1 MSVTT
6 QNVLTRAVRNLHAVN
21 VITSQY
27 IGPLFSIRETD
38 ADINLLETEYDA
50 LINVTVVNTG
60 ASTIE
65 VTTTDLGEDATHY
78 VYVNHS
84 PTITISA
91 GHKRNFIRVMYSPS
105 VWEPSAE
112 QIA

>member
-6 QNVLTRAVRNLHAVN
+6 QNVLTRITRNLHAVN
-21 VITSQY
+21 VTYGQFLGS
-27 IGPLFSIRETD
+27 LFSIRETD
-38 ADINLLETEYDA
+38 VDINLLETEYDT

-65 VTTTDLGEDATHY
+65 ITTTDLGEDATHY

-84 PTITISA
+84 PTITIA
-91 GHKRNFIRVMYSPS
+91 PGHKRNFLRVMYSPS
-105 VWEPSAE
+105 VWEASAE
-112 QIA
+112 MTA